1 MRKRTLAGRLL
12 LFALLFL
19 GNSTLMS
26 ARSQTNAWL
35 TSYSVATGGNVARDY
50 QNQDGQARTI
60 SSVLAEARKTFD
72 VDFIYESKVIPVTK
86 VIIDVDK
93 YKSVEEFLDELLK
106 PYNLKYKK
114 VLSKAYVIYSS
125 NPELKR
131 LIASLIKEDGLSA
144 AMQANTGNDS
154 RKTVITGRIT
164 DDKGP
169 LEGVS
174 VVIKGTSKG
183 TLTDK
188 DGRFKIEVENEN
200 AVLVFSLIGYQTME
214 ERVGGRSDLSLVLT
228 SKSEGLN
235 DVVVV
240 GYGTQ
245 KKSVVTGAI
254 SSVKASDLDDQPVY
268 RLEDALQGRT
278 TGVSIAAN
286 SGQPG
291 SSEQV
296 RVRGITT
303 INGND
308 PLYVV
313 DGVVLDGGGLDYLN
327 PADIESIE
335 VLKDAASQ
343 AIYGARASTGVI
355 LVTTKK
361 GKAGSMRVSYDGYY
375 GSQEP
380 ARKLKLLNAT
390 QYATLRNESSL
401 AGNHGVVFANPQ
413 ALGKGTDWQ
422 SQIFDNNASIM
433 SHQLSISGG
442 TDKSTFYTSLG
453 YFDQN
458 GIVADPISWY
468 KRLTARFNGA
478 HKVTPWLNFGENIGY
493 SYIRN
498 QGLGNTNSEFGGPL
512 SSAINLDPVTPVVI
526 TDPTILNDPTSIY
539 NTEPVERDAL
549 GRPYAISNYVGQE
562 ETNPLAYIKTQQG
575 NNYNW
580 SHNFIGDAYVSILP
594 IKGLELKS
602 NIGTKLAFW
611 GSNSFTPIYYLN
623 GSQGNPITNYY
634 RDAENLF
641 IWDWENTAS
650 YNRHF
655 GLHNVTALVGQS
667 AWQNTSSSI
676 NGNFQYMPVTSL
688 GQATPNYSL
697 PNADKVANG
706 GDAIA
711 HSISSEFARVVY
723 SYDEKYLL
731 EGQIRRDGSSRFGSN
746 NKYGYFPGGSVG
758 WVASRENF
766 FPQTNALSFLKIRGS
781 YGVTGNDQIADFA
794 YVSTVSGGRNYTFG
808 NNYEVGNSPNAPP
821 NPNLKWEQTT
831 QIDAG
836 FDAVV
841 WENINVTFDVYNKKT
856 TGMLLD
862 EQLPLYVGASG
873 NTPGNIGDMSN
884 KGIELELGYNKK
896 VGQVSLG
903 LHANGSLMQNRI
915 TGLGIT
921 PYQPGAHIQSVQYE
935 LTRNQPGYA
944 WNSFYGF
951 KSLGIFQTQ
960 ADVNNYVNKSGQM
973 IQPNAKPG
981 DFKWADLD
989 GDGVISQSDRTFIG
1003 NSIPTY
1009 TYGFTVTAAWKG
1021 FDVLIF
1027 GQGAG
1032 GNKIYQ
1038 GLRRLDIQTANYSTA
1053 ALHRWTGPGTSND
1066 YPRLV
1071 DGDPNNNFIYPST
1084 FYLESGAYFR
1094 IKNLQIGYTLP
1105 QSLLRKATLQKVRV
1119 YVSGYNL
1126 ITFTHYT
1133 GYDPEIGGINNQN
1146 NVGIDRGFYP
1156 QARSFQAGLSVGF

>member
-1 MRKRTLAGRLL
+1 MRKRTLAGKLL
-12 LFALLFL
+12 LLVLLFL
-19 GNSTLMS
+19 GNSTLMN

-35 TSYSVATGGNVARDY
+35 TSYSQASANVARQY
-50 QNQDGQARTI
+50 QDQGGQARSI
-60 SSVLAEARKTFD
+60 SSILAEARKIFD
-72 VDFIYESKVIPVTK
+72 VDFIYESKVMPSAR

-93 YKSVEEFLDELLK
+93 YKSVEDFLDELLR

-114 VLSKAYVIYSS
+114 VLSKAYVIYSN

-131 LIASLIKEDGLSA
+131 LIASLLKQDGMSA
-144 AMQANTGNDS
+144 DVATTSSSDAKAILVTGKISDE
-154 RKTVITGRIT
+154 
-164 DDKGP
+164 KGP

-174 VVIKGTSKG
+174 VVVKGTSKG
-183 TLTDK
+183 TVTDK
-188 DGRFKIEVENEN
+188 EGRFKLEVNDAN
-200 AVLVFSLIGYQTME
+200 AVLVFSLVGYQTKE
-214 ERVGGRSDLSLVLT
+214 EVVGNRSDIALTLV
-228 SKSEGLN
+228 SQSQGLN
-235 DVVVV
+235 DVIVV

-291 SSEQV
+291 STEQV

-361 GKAGSMRVSYDGYY
+361 GKAGTMRVSYDGFY
-375 GSQEP
+375 GSQGP
-380 ARKLKLLNAT
+380 ARKLHLLDAE

-401 AGNHGVVFANPQ
+401 AGGKGVIFANPQ
-413 ALGKGTDWQ
+413 SLGKGTDWQ

-468 KRLTARFNGA
+468 KRITARFNGA

-512 SSAINLDPVTPVVI
+512 SSAINLDPTTPVVI
-526 TDPTILNDPTSIY
+526 TDPTILNDPNSIY
-539 NTEPVERDAL
+539 NTKPVVRDAQ

-575 NNYNW
+575 NSYNW
-580 SHNFIGDAYVSILP
+580 SHNFISDAYMSILP
-594 IKGLELKS
+594 VKGLELKT

-611 GSNSFTPIYYLN
+611 GTNSFTPIYYLN
-623 GSQGNPITNYY
+623 GSQGNVITNYY

-655 GLHNVTALVGQS
+655 GLHNVTALIGQS
-667 AWQNTSSSI
+667 AWENNHAQI

-688 GQATPNYSL
+688 SQATPNYSL

-706 GDAIA
+706 KDDVA
-711 HSISSEFARVVY
+711 HTLSSEFARVVY
-723 SYDEKYLL
+723 SYDERYLL

-746 NKYGYFPGGSVG
+746 NKYGYFPGGSIG
-758 WVASRENF
+758 WVVTRENF
-766 FPQTNALSFLKIRGS
+766 FPTSKALSFLKIRGS
-781 YGVTGNDQIADFA
+781 YGVTGNDNIGDFA
-794 YVSTVSGGRNYTFG
+794 YVSTVSGGRNYTLG

-821 NPNLKWEQTT
+821 NPDLKWEQTT
-831 QIDAG
+831 QVDAG
-836 FDAVV
+836 LDAVV
-841 WENINVTFDVYNKKT
+841 LSNISVTLDLYNKKT

-862 EQLPLYVGASG
+862 QQLPLYVGSSA
-873 NTPGNIGDMSN
+873 NPPGNIGNMSN

-896 VGQVSLG
+896 VGQVNLG
-903 LHANGSLMQNRI
+903 LHANGSLMQNRV
-915 TGLGIT
+915 TSLGIT
-921 PYQPGAHIQSVQYE
+921 PFQTGAHIQSVQYE
-935 LTRNQPGYA
+935 LTRNQPGYS

-951 KSLGIFQTQ
+951 KSEGIFQTQ
-960 ADVNNYVNKSGQM
+960 ADVANYVNKAGQM
-973 IQPNAKPG
+973 IQPKAKPG
-981 DFKWADLD
+981 DYKWADLN
-989 GDGVISQSDRTFIG
+989 GDGKISDSDRTIIG

-1009 TYGFTVTAAWKG
+1009 TFGFTATAAWKG
-1021 FDVLIF
+1021 FDILIF

-1032 GNKIYQ
+1032 GNKLYQ

-1053 ALHRWTGPGTSND
+1053 ALRRWTGAGTSNN

-1071 DGDPNNNFIYPST
+1071 DGDPNNNFIYPSA

-1105 QSLLRKATLQKVRV
+1105 QSLLRKATLNKVRV